1 MIWGESS
8 GVLYPG
14 DVRTG
19 KIWGNPPRSFTEQSL
34 EQEEA
39 ELGAAAPGTRRS
51 YMDPQVLR

>member
-51 YMDPQVLR
+51 